1 MAGSTLPESAQN
13 SAQQALNA
21 AIADSTLPPKPTASY
36 PEPGSAEEEQVI
48 ELESSAPGIDGDRS
62 VFDDP
67 HTFNVKHP
75 LYSSWTLWYDS
86 PSIKGKGV
94 PATPSSALPQTPST
108 TASGWMEDIKKV
120 VTFES
125 VEEFWGLHNAVVPP
139 SGLPQKANYY
149 LFKDGIIPAWEDSAN
164 KNGGKWSVQFPRHK
178 IANQI
183 DQMWLY
189 TMLAA
194 IGETFDPALSSEAK
208 KESTDGQAPPRSIVT
223 GVICSARPNFYRLA
237 IWTRLA
243 CTETPTPLTAAEQ
256 EAIASG
262 ELHSTEAGPGLQQR
276 IAHLGLSFKTNV
288 LGYREDERLGGGLAS
303 ELEFQSHKDSEKKS
317 KGVKKWVI

>member
-21 AIADSTLPPKPTASY
+21 AIADSSLPPKPA
-36 PEPGSAEEEQVI
+36 GSEADFGLNEDEQI
-48 ELESSAPGIDGDRS
+48 LELQSSAPGIDSDRS

-67 HTFNVKHP
+67 HTFTVKHP

-86 PSIKGKGV
+86 PHIKTTGA
-94 PATPSSALPQTPST
+94 PSTPSSSVPHTPST
-108 TASGWMEDIKKV
+108 TASNWMDVIKKV
-120 VTFES
+120 VTFDS

-164 KNGGKWSVQFPRHK
+164 KNGGKWSVQFPRQK
-178 IANQI
+178 IANSI

-194 IGETFDPALSSEAK
+194 IGETFDPALSEAAMGAQ
-208 KESTDGQAPPRSIVT
+208 SDTAPPRSIVT

-243 CTETPTPLTAAEQ
+243 SPEVPLQLSSAE
-256 EAIASG
+256 EAAIANG
-262 ELHSTEAGPGLQQR
+262 ALHPSEAGPALQQR
-276 IAHLGLSFKTNV
+276 IAHLGLTFKTSI
-288 LGYREDERLGGGLAS
+288 LGFQKEEKLGGGLAS
-303 ELEFQSHKDSEKKS
+303 ELEFQSHKDSERKT
-317 KGVKKWVI
+317 KGTKKWVI